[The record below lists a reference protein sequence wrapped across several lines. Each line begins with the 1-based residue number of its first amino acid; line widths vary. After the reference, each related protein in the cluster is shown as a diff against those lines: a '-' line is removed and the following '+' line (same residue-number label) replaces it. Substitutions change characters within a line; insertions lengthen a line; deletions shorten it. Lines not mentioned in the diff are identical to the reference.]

1 MTAGNDASLHNG
13 PGDAPGPGPELTV
26 IVDGAN
32 VVGSRPDGWWR
43 DRAGAA
49 VRLHDELAKLAA
61 RGAAGIPEEQLA
73 TEGDRGPASP
83 GAGGA
88 RSGAPGEGG
97 ARSGAP
103 GPVTVVVILVREG
116 AARAAGPRIAERARV
131 AAQAAPG
138 SADAGR
144 PGEGDGGTVQ
154 VVSAPGSG
162 DDEIVRLAQSRPGRR
177 IVVTADRELR
187 RRCLAAGAQVAG
199 PSWLYALL

>member
-1 MTAGNDASLHNG
+1 MTAGNDASLHDG

-103 GPVTVVVILVREG
+103 GPVTVVVILVLEG

-162 DDEIVRLAQSRPGRR
+162 DDEIVWLAKSRPGRR

-187 RRCLAAGAQVAG
+187 RRCLAVGAQVAG